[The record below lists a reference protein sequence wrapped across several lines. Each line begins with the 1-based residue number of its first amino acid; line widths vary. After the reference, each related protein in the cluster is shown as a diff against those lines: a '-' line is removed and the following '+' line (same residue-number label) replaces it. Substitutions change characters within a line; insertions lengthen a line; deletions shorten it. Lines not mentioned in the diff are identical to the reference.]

1 MSKIRKTS
9 LSRTSRFHSCWT
21 KKKKAVMFSAGWTET
36 VKVRGD
42 RKRAEGW
49 NVRGAEEDWS
59 QKAVIYQRMGR
70 RFRAAYRHEMICHIT
85 GSWATQPLCQ
95 HRARA

>member
-1 MSKIRKTS
+1 
-9 LSRTSRFHSCWT
+9 
-21 KKKKAVMFSAGWTET
+21 MFSAGWTET